1 MTDLAARIHQRVA
14 AQWIVSAAL
23 RRASS
28 FYFDKYR
35 FESDPALLREICVGL
50 AAMVPDG
57 TEALAGLELGGVP
70 IATVLSQLTGLPAGF
85 VRKARKDYGT
95 CRLAEGLDI
104 AGRRLVVIE
113 DVATSGGQMVK
124 SIEDLRHEGALVET
138 ALCVIDREAG
148 AVDRLSSIGVRLEAL
163 FRLSELS

>member
-1 MTDLAARIHQRVA
+1 
-14 AQWIVSAAL
+14 
-23 RRASS
+23 
-28 FYFDKYR
+28 
-35 FESDPALLREICVGL
+35 
-50 AAMVPDG
+50 MVPEG

-70 IATVLSQLTGLPAGF
+70 IATVLSQLTGLPAVF

-95 CRLAEGLDI
+95 CRLAEGMEI

-124 SIEDLRHEGALVET
+124 SIEDLRHEGAVVDS

-148 AVDRLSSIGVRLEAL
+148 AASRLASIGVRLEAL
-163 FRLSELS
+163 FRLSELT